1 MLTTRGSVP
10 AGESTIPSGSFHA
23 SVPCGLTRC
32 ARTSDAGPVPSAHTT
47 TAVESGRL
55 GPQPAS
61 DGEESKPRPA
71 VRTTISA
78 SGQVTS
84 PPPRTRIAIRS
95 LAASRFTQAWANA
108 TRQPHPGQPRQIPVW
123 NRLHATAAGTA
134 PAVAPAGSDP
144 PPPGRRPAST
154 AAKSQQATGPAW
166 LNQET
171 RLEKAPSVPGE
182 SENWSPGAMH
192 NGAPAA

>member
-95 LAASRFTQAWANA
+95 LAASRFTPAWAKA

-123 NRLHATAAGTA
+123 NRLDATLPGTT
-134 PAVAPAGSDP
+134 PAVTSADSDRQPPVGGSSPTP
-144 PPPGRRPAST
+144 PKCSE
-154 AAKSQQATGPAW
+154 STGPAW

-171 RLEKAPSVPGE
+171 RLEKAPSVP
-182 SENWSPGAMH
+182 
-192 NGAPAA
+192 